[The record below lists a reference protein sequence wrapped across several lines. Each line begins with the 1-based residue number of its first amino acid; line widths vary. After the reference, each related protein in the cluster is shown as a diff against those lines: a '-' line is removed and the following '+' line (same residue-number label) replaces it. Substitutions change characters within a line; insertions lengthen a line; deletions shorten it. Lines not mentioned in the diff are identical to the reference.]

1 MWAREPERE
10 HLFKKQISKHSV
22 GAYMELCR
30 EVGLSIKGVAP
41 SCELPQISTSFT
53 QENDQLRAENKK
65 LIDELSLTTNRIGI
79 ECMAREMAETR
90 VGELEGQLLMTQK
103 REDAVARENGHLSL
117 RIKRLTKRIGQSDK
131 EVKRALSR
139 LSRLDSGRTKL

>member
-1 MWAREPERE
+1 
-10 HLFKKQISKHSV
+10 
-22 GAYMELCR
+22 
-30 EVGLSIKGVAP
+30 
-41 SCELPQISTSFT
+41 
-53 QENDQLRAENKK
+53 
-65 LIDELSLTTNRIGI
+65 
-79 ECMAREMAETR
+79 MAREMAETR
-90 VGELEGQLLMTQK
+90 VGELEGQLLLTQK